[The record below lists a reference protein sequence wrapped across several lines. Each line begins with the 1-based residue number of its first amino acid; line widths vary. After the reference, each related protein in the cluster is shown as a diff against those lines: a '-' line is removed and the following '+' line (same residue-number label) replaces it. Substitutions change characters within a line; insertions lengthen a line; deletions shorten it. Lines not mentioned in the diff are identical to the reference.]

1 MSRDVHRMQQVFST
15 VRDFRQPRGRRYSLE
30 AILMLTG
37 LAMMNGAQNEKEVID
52 WTHNEGR
59 RLLDQVGI
67 RRRKGPSLATLQRV
81 FRGIDRR
88 QLNSALE
95 MLNVDSAALSACELS
110 PGNDDHQALTDKQ
123 NFEMMLETLAAEN
136 ARMDQHPG
144 GAGLKI
150 WGIDLDRETL
160 DWRAL

>member
-15 VRDFRQPRGRRYSLE
+15 VSDFRHPRGRRYSLE

-37 LAMMNGAQNEKEVID
+37 LAMLNGAQSEKEVID
-52 WTHNEGR
+52 WTRTEGR
-59 RLLDQVGI
+59 RLLDQIGI
-67 RRRKGPSLATLQRV
+67 RRRRGPSLATLHRV

-95 MLNVDSAALSACELS
+95 KLNIDSGAISACE
-110 PGNDDHQALTDKQ
+110 PGTAPDGPVPDKQ
-123 NFEMMLETLAAEN
+123 NFDLMLETLAAEN
-136 ARMDQHPG
+136 TRTDQHPG
-144 GAGLKI
+144 SSGLKI
-150 WGIDLDRETL
+150 WGADLDRDSR